1 MVRLTQK
8 VTVTQLT
15 ASNAAAN
22 CAATVPLISLSET
35 LRNSGKEDLKESLY
49 TFERNVPYNTINMTG
64 VINEEKTFFSILI
77 ICLLLSDHQISI
89 RALYGQIG
97 FSITKYINV
106 SGFFVVQICLQFST
120 CRGVFDLSTFFR

>member
-22 CAATVPLISLSET
+22 YAATVPLISLSET

-64 VINEEKTFFSILI
+64 VINEEKNIFFHSYHMPSPI
-77 ICLLLSDHQISI
+77 
-89 RALYGQIG
+89 
-97 FSITKYINV
+97 
-106 SGFFVVQICLQFST
+106 
-120 CRGVFDLSTFFR
+120 

>member
-1 MVRLTQK
+1 MIYRIYGCCVKDQMHDHSYEQHGNVLCNNVCGRSALKYMHAIKSST
-8 VTVTQLT
+8 
-15 ASNAAAN
+15 S
-22 CAATVPLISLSET
+22 ISA
-35 LRNSGKEDLKESLY
+35 
-49 TFERNVPYNTINMTG
+49 I
-64 VINEEKTFFSILI
+64 SILI

-97 FSITKYINV
+97 FSITKYIDV